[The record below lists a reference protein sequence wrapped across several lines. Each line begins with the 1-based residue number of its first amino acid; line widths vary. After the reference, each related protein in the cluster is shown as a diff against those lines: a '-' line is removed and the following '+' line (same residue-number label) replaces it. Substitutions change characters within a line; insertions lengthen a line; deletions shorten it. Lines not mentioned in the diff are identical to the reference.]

1 MAAKKNQ
8 NKYHKVIDFWRDST
22 PEMWAYFI
30 YLIKDHVRVP
40 IPAKNEKGEDGF
52 IGYGLDL
59 DHPCCIHEN
68 MININ
73 TELFKEK
80 TIENVAKNN

>member
-1 MAAKKNQ
+1 M
-8 NKYHKVIDFWRDST
+8 
-22 PEMWAYFI
+22 
-30 YLIKDHVRVP
+30 P

-80 TIENVAKNN
+80 MIENVAKNN